1 MAPEPESVPKVK
13 SLGRA
18 SDTLYLLGFIA
29 HGSEVQ
35 YFVWRKPVNERL
47 FRLLFLKGSDR
58 PLRSTLEPE
67 GTSVLGEAC

>member
-18 SDTLYLLGFIA
+18 SDILFLLGFIA

-35 YFVWRKPVNERL
+35 YFAWSRPVNERL
-47 FRLLFLKGSDR
+47 SRLLFLKGSDR
-58 PLRSTLEPE
+58 PLPSTLEP
-67 GTSVLGEAC
+67 